1 MTILKLGCVLQMGT
15 DTLSEEATV
24 AKFKTEFCF
33 PVFPPAG
40 RISVG
45 LIA

>member
-1 MTILKLGCVLQMGT
+1 MTTLKLGCVLQMGT

-33 PVFPPAG
+33 PVFPLAG
-40 RISVG
+40 RRSAS